1 MFSNIVKSLD
11 FVDCDG
17 PLQSLTKSAKNALRN
32 DDFCGVVYASV
43 LKFKIN
49 VGRPSLQS
57 GTADIASSPVCDL
70 ADSSGSYWVSW
81 QYFKVEVHG
90 ILCNTLWS
98 LIL

>member
-17 PLQSLTKSAKNALRN
+17 PLQSLPKSAKNALRN

-49 VGRPSLQS
+49 VGRPYFQS

-70 ADSSGSYWVSW
+70 SDSSGSYWVSW
-81 QYFKVEVHG
+81 QYFKVEVYG
-90 ILCNTLWS
+90 IPCGH
-98 LIL
+98 